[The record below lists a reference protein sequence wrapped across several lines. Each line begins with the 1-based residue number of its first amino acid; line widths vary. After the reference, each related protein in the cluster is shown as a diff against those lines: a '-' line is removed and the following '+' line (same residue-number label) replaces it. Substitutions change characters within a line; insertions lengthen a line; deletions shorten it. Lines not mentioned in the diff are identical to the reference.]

1 MAPPDLAKCEELDD
15 TYFKAEVL
23 AATILAEVKTE
34 FSYAR
39 TVSEKSCHFS
49 HLSDSIIF
57 VKAKDLVASVLGKAT
72 EDIAKAAMEMSYEHT
87 VSEVWSLTFNHAATI
102 FFQARD
108 LVARVL
114 EKVTEEFEEQEVG
127 NGRNL

>member
-1 MAPPDLAKCEELDD
+1 MSLSVASPDLAKCEELDD
-15 TYFKAEVL
+15 TYSKAEVL
-23 AATILAEVKTE
+23 AVTILAEVKTE

-72 EDIAKAAMEMSYEHT
+72 EDIAKAAMEMSYVQT
-87 VSEVWSLTFNHAATI
+87 VSEIWSLTLTMQPP
-102 FFQARD
+102 FFSRPG
-108 LVARVL
+108 
-114 EKVTEEFEEQEVG
+114 TSWQECWKRSQ
-127 NGRNL
+127 RNSRNKR